1 MLTAKDSEIDKVAG
15 LEIGADD
22 YVTKPYPSGELLA
35 GSRRRCD
42 ASPSQRNSCH
52 SSWRSVGPHGRRAT
66 PCVIWP
72 WSRQARSRSVRRPRE
87 RVAAR
92 LGVVYGFG

>member
-52 SSWRSVGPHGRRAT
+52 SSWRSV
-66 PCVIWP
+66 
-72 WSRQARSRSVRRPRE
+72 RSAWTSSDTLCDLAVVEAGEEP
-87 RVAAR
+87 VGAAA
-92 LGVVYGFG
+92 